1 MLTSIFR
8 RLAQLH
14 LIFFPPPNMR
24 RRHERFEIDVA
35 VNVAR
40 YETQFTRKALNVSD
54 GGVFLA
60 PPLEGY
66 VGQHIFLSYG
76 ELITGVEARIVSHR
90 PAGTG
95 VEFVSK
101 THGSL
106 FASWLLRNQQEAA
119 SSVEP
124 ERRSDNPA

>member
-1 MLTSIFR
+1 MLTSFFR

-14 LIFFPPPNMR
+14 LIFSPPPNMR
-24 RRHERFEIDVA
+24 RQHERFEIDVA

-40 YETQFTRKALNVSD
+40 HEAQFTRKAVNVSD
-54 GGVFLA
+54 GGAFLA
-60 PPLEGY
+60 PSLEGY

-76 ELITGVEARIVSHR
+76 QLITDVEARIVSHR

-106 FASWLLRNQQEAA
+106 FASWLLRKKNDD
-119 SSVEP
+119 SVSGP
-124 ERRSDNPA
+124 LSGPQDSPT

>member
-1 MLTSIFR
+1 MFTSIFR

-24 RRHERFEIDVA
+24 RQHERFEIDVA

-40 YETQFTRKALNVSD
+40 HETQFSRKALNVSD
-54 GGVFLA
+54 GGAFLA

-90 PAGTG
+90 SAGTG

-101 THGSL
+101 THGTL
-106 FASWLLRNQQEAA
+106 FASWLLRNRDEAA
-119 SSVEP
+119 SPTDLTGTS
-124 ERRSDNPA
+124 NNMA